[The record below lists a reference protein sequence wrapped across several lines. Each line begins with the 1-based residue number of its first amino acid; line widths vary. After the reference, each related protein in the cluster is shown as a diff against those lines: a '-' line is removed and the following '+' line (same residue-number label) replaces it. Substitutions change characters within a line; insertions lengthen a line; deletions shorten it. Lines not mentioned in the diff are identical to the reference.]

1 MILRMMFISITQV
14 EFGSTLFCRYHTPGI
29 NLYWTL

>member
-14 EFGSTLFCRYHTPGI
+14 EFGSTLFRRYQTPGI
-29 NLYWTL
+29 NLYRTF